1 MAFKFTVD
9 YQQLRL
15 IIQTDSTESVNL
27 FQHLKSTVDFT
38 DLRQVVAFQQLTAAD
53 VKLDSDSK
61 NLYFIVGH
69 PNAETI
75 SLTDVPAI
83 LFETART
90 ETVTLSEEATLA
102 FSKSASDT
110 VGISESISKVV
121 DYVRAFSDAPSLSDE
136 PAIAFSTSF
145 AETNTLSDAPA
156 LGIEPAKSDTLS
168 FSDAQILGINPA
180 KSDTLSVLDTPAF
193 SVDLPQSD
201 TTTVSEAKALSVD
214 KPIPAESGT
223 VTYTVTV
230 ASGTSSYGTGNKYH
244 IDGIVSAGLIL
255 NEGFTY
261 IFDQS
266 DASNSGHPLRFS
278 TTANG
283 THNSGSEYTTNITT
297 SGTPGSSGAFTK
309 IVVTSSTPDLHYYCT
324 NHSGMGAETSIQLAD
339 DTTFAVTVASGVNS
353 YGSGNKYYLDGVIT
367 PLVHLIAGNTYTFD
381 QSDSSNSNHP
391 FRFSETGNGTHASG
405 SAYSTG
411 VTVNGTPGSSGAYTR
426 IATTGETPSTLH
438 YYCTNHSGMGDSVKV
453 QTLEN
458 VVMSESFSRVATFVR
473 AFSDSYALDDVA
485 SPSDDLRTDVTINK
499 GNIVSLGDSAPVFS
513 VSTSFSDSPSIT
525 ESLAYSFSTTFS
537 DSITIS
543 ESLQSDALGLY
554 SDSASLSESH
564 AVAFGLALPTAG
576 NAESVSISESLVDS
590 FGKSLSDSAT
600 ITESISVVL
609 VAGATANVLNTQAL
623 NTSVLN

>member
-9 YQQLRL
+9 YKQLRL

-27 FQHLKSTVDFT
+27 FQHLKATVASI
-38 DLRQVVAFQQLTAAD
+38 DLKQVVAFQQLVAAELSVDADTLNKYFTAQYN
-53 VKLDSDSK
+53 S
-61 NLYFIVGH
+61 
-69 PNAETI
+69 PNAETV
-75 SLTDVPAI
+75 SLADAPA
-83 LFETART
+83 LTFVTTKT
-90 ETVTLSEEATLA
+90 ETVSIAEETALA
-102 FSKSASDT
+102 FASGKSDT
-110 VGISESISKVV
+110 VGISESLTKVV
-121 DYVRAFSDAPSLSDE
+121 QYVRAFSDTPTLSDS
-136 PAIAFSTSF
+136 PAIAFSTAF
-145 AETNTLSDAPA
+145 ADTSTLAEASV
-156 LGIEPAKSDTLS
+156 LSIEPAKSDTLS
-168 FSDAQILGINPA
+168 FSDAQILGINPV
-180 KSDTLSVLDTPAF
+180 KSDTLSVSDAPAF
-193 SVDLPQSD
+193 RLSVPHSD
-201 TTTVSEAKALSVD
+201 TTTISEAKALAVA

-261 IFDQS
+261 TFDQS
-266 DASNSGHPLRFS
+266 DASNSGHPFRFS

-324 NHSGMGAETSIQLAD
+324 NHSGMGAETSIQTTG
-339 DTTFAVTVASGVNS
+339 DTTFAVTVASAVNS
-353 YGSGNKYYLDGVIT
+353 YGSGNKYHLDGVIT

-381 QSDSSNSNHP
+381 QSDSSNSGHP

-411 VTVNGTPGSSGAYTR
+411 VTVNGTPGSSGAYTQ

-485 SPSDDLRTDVTINK
+485 SPSDDLRTDVLINK
-499 GNIVSLGDSAPVFS
+499 GNVVGVGDSDPTIAFS
-513 VSTSFSDSPSIT
+513 TTAADTPTIT
-525 ESLAYSFSTTFS
+525 ESLAYSFSTSFS
-537 DSITIS
+537 ETIS
-543 ESLQSDALGLY
+543 LADVFVSGAGNLIL
-554 SDSASLSESH
+554 DSA
-564 AVAFGLALPTAG
+564 
-576 NAESVSISESLVDS
+576 SISESLAHS
-590 FGKSLSDSAT
+590 LGKSLSDSAT
-600 ITESISVVL
+600 ITESINVVL
-609 VAGATANVLNTQAL
+609 ISGSSSVLNTSAF

>member
-9 YQQLRL
+9 YRKLR
-15 IIQTDSTESVNL
+15 IIIDTDSLEPVSVFQDLRAVVTHTELQSSLQYVNL
-27 FQHLKSTVDFT
+27 SAVNVF
-38 DLRQVVAFQQLTAAD
+38 
-53 VKLDSDSK
+53 LDPDTK
-61 NLYFIVGH
+61 NLFFIGNH
-69 PNAETI
+69 PSALTI
-75 SLTDVPAI
+75 SLTDVPAVT
-83 LFETART
+83 FETTKT
-90 ETVTLSEEATLA
+90 ETLTISEETALA
-102 FSKSASDT
+102 FASSQSDT
-110 VGISESISKVV
+110 VGISESLSRVV
-121 DYVRAFSDAPSLSDE
+121 DFVRAFSDTPTLSDA
-136 PAIAFSTSF
+136 PALAFSTSF
-145 AETNTLSDAPA
+145 DDSSTLSDAPA

-168 FSDAQILGINPA
+168 LSDSEVFSVEPS
-180 KSDTLSVLDTPAF
+180 KSDTLSVSDSPTF

-201 TTTVSEAKALSVD
+201 TTTIAESNVLSVG
-214 KPIPAESGT
+214 KAIPQGGT

-261 IFDQS
+261 TFDQS
-266 DASNSGHPLRFS
+266 DASNSGHPFRFS

-324 NHSGMGAETSIQLAD
+324 NHSGMGAETSVQTAGD
-339 DTTFAVTVASGVNS
+339 VTFAVTVASGVNS

-381 QSDSSNSNHP
+381 QSDSSNSGHP
-391 FRFSETGNGTHASG
+391 FRFSQTGNGTHASG

-411 VTVNGTPGSSGAYTR
+411 VTVDGTPGSSGAYTQ

-458 VVMSESFSRVATFVR
+458 VVMSESFSRVATFAR
-473 AFSDSYALDDVA
+473 AFSDSYALDDTA
-485 SPSDDLRTDVTINK
+485 SASDDLQTDFGINK
-499 GNIVSLGDSAPVFS
+499 GNIVGVGDSAPTFAFT
-513 VSTSFSDSPSIT
+513 TSFSDTPTVT
-525 ESLAYSFSTTFS
+525 ESLAYSFTTSFA
-537 DSITIS
+537 DSVT
-543 ESLQSDALGLY
+543 
-554 SDSASLSESH
+554 LSEVLIS
-564 AVAFGLALPTAG
+564 GAG
-576 NAESVSISESLVDS
+576 SIYTDTTSISETLAHS

-609 VAGATANVLNTQAL
+609 TSGSSSVLNTSAF

>member
-9 YQQLRL
+9 YTRLRV
-15 IIQTDSTESVNL
+15 IIDTDSLEPVSVFQNLQAVITHTELQSSLQYVNL
-27 FQHLKSTVDFT
+27 SAVNVF
-38 DLRQVVAFQQLTAAD
+38 
-53 VKLDSDSK
+53 LDPDSK
-61 NLYFIVGH
+61 NLYFLSGH

-121 DYVRAFSDAPSLSDE
+121 DYVRAFSDAPSLSDD

-145 AETNTLSDAPA
+145 DDSSTLSDAPA
-156 LGIEPAKSDTLS
+156 LSIEPAKSDTLS
-168 FSDAQILGINPA
+168 FLDSEVLSVDPA
-180 KSDTLSVLDTPAF
+180 KSDTLSVSDSPAF

-201 TTTVSEAKALSVD
+201 TTTVSEAKALGVG
-214 KPIPAESGT
+214 KTVPPGGGT
-223 VTYTVTV
+223 FVVTV
-230 ASGTSSYGTGNKYH
+230 ASGTNSYGSGNKYY
-244 IDGIVSAGLIL
+244 IDGVVSPSLTLEIG
-255 NEGFTY
+255 ETY
-261 IFDQS
+261 RFDVS
-266 DASNSGHPLRFS
+266 DSSVGSHPFRFS
-278 TTANG
+278 ETANG
-283 THNSGSEYTTNITT
+283 THGGGSAYTTNVTVSGSTGT
-297 SGTPGSSGAFTK
+297 SGAYVE
-309 IVVTSSTPDLHYYCT
+309 IQVTASTPSSLHYYCT
-324 NHSGMGAETSIQLAD
+324 NHSGMGAD
-339 DTTFAVTVASGVNS
+339 
-353 YGSGNKYYLDGVIT
+353 IT
-367 PLVHLIAGNTYTFD
+367 
-381 QSDSSNSNHP
+381 
-391 FRFSETGNGTHASG
+391 
-405 SAYSTG
+405 
-411 VTVNGTPGSSGAYTR
+411 
-426 IATTGETPSTLH
+426 
-438 YYCTNHSGMGDSVKV
+438 V
-453 QTLEN
+453 QTSES
-458 VVMSESFSRVATFVR
+458 VVMSEVFSRVATFSR
-473 AFSDSYALDDVA
+473 SFSDSYTLDDTA
-485 SPSDDLRTDVTINK
+485 SPSDELRTDVNINK

-564 AVAFGLALPTAG
+564 AVAFGLTIPTDA
-576 NAESVSISESLVDS
+576 NVLESVSISESLVDS